1 MRGEAAGAR
10 VFGEEIGLGFA
21 AGWGNFGGEIAE
33 PGVEGGLRGG
43 EKVENR
49 ESESAGAGA
58 GFDDGEFG
66 RFAAE
71 LPHFEK
77 LAGDEAAEDG

>member
-1 MRGEAAGAR
+1 MRGEAAGAH

-21 AGWGNFGGEIAE
+21 AGGGNFGREIAE
-33 PGVEGGLRGG
+33 SGIESGLGGG

-49 ESESAGAGA
+49 ESESARTGA

-66 RFAAE
+66 RLTAE